1 MTILA
6 VTGLTKEAEIAGGF
20 FDGRGRLRKTALHFS
35 GGRSGVIAVAGGGD
49 AAGLR
54 RKLNALHG
62 DISGVISIG
71 LGGALS
77 PLLQV
82 GDVVI
87 GERIVAEDGNYSC
100 DTTWRVQLA
109 ARLKGAQQGA
119 LYGSDIVL
127 VSAAAK
133 AALFETSGGAL
144 AVDMESQVAARFAAE
159 RQLPLAALRVI
170 SDAATHTLPPAALV
184 AMTPDGGVAVGR
196 VLWSLARNPLQ
207 LPALIRTGRHSGTAF
222 RELLRCRRLLGRG
235 LGGIPGSMDL

>member
-6 VTGLTKEAEIAGGF
+6 VCGLTKEAEIAGT
-20 FDGRGRLRKTALHFS
+20 D
-35 GGRSGVIAVAGGGD
+35 GVIAVAGGGD

-54 RKLNALHG
+54 KKLNALHG
-62 DISGVISIG
+62 DITGVISIG

-77 PLLQV
+77 PHLKV

-87 GERIVAEDGNYSC
+87 GERVVAEDGNYQC

-119 LYGSDIVL
+119 LYGSDVVL
-127 VSAAAK
+127 ASAAAK
-133 AALFETSGGAL
+133 SALFEFSGGAL

-159 RQLPLAALRVI
+159 RQLPLAVLRVI
-170 SDAATHTLPPAALV
+170 SDDASHALPPAALV
-184 AMTPDGGVAVGR
+184 AMTPDGDVAIGR

-207 LPALIRTGRHSGTAF
+207 LPALIRTGSGSSKAF
-222 RELLRCRRLLGRG
+222 KQLLRCRGLLGRG
-235 LGGIPGSMDL
+235 LGGLDL

>member
-6 VTGLTKEAEIAGGF
+6 VCGLTREAEIAG
-20 FDGRGRLRKTALHFS
+20 TN
-35 GGRSGVIAVAGGGD
+35 GVVAVAGGGD
-49 AAGLR
+49 AVGLR

-62 DISGVISIG
+62 DITGVISIG

-77 PLLQV
+77 PLLKV

-87 GERIVAEDGNYSC
+87 GERIVAEDGNYQC
-100 DTTWRVQLA
+100 DNSWRVQLA

-119 LYGSDIVL
+119 LYGSDVVL
-127 VSAAAK
+127 ASAAAK

-170 SDAATHTLPPAALV
+170 SDDASHALPPAALV
-184 AMTPDGGVAVGR
+184 AMTPDGGVAIGR
-196 VLWSLARNPLQ
+196 VLWSLAKNPLQ
-207 LPALIRTGRHSGTAF
+207 LPALIRTGRHSERAF
-222 RELLRCRRLLGRG
+222 KKLLRCRGLLGRG
-235 LGGIPGSMDL
+235 LGGFLGGVDL